1 MANSKNDNR
10 IRKKSTNK
18 PPKNKKRATKKR
30 EWTFNFNIF
39 SLVMMGLSLFFFI
52 FILSSNTGKL
62 GNVVTSAFISTF
74 GKLAL
79 LFPLI
84 VFISFLFAYRDKYKV
99 NIKNF
104 LLLYLVFTMTLAFM
118 SKPYVRNDLSWTMDY
133 NMLNAKDSGGI
144 YGGFF
149 AYYIVSFLGTLG
161 LDILFGLSIFLFVIG
176 ISPMTYGEFL
186 IKLRDILVFIGGRVS
201 NFFAGLKEKRNESSK
216 KNKSKDAEEVLIP
229 DDNKD
234 LGPTLEEKPVASQD
248 LAVKV
253 AKEPVRVEKPEKKPI
268 KAYDFKDDE
277 EIEVRSYKSKQIE
290 MRDLDESFKKDFDN
304 YNYPPLDLLE
314 DRSDAGSID
323 EGEIKE
329 KALAIEETLESFGI
343 EAKVVQID
351 IGPTVTCYELKP
363 QRGVKVSKILN
374 LADDLALSLATS
386 GIRILAPIPG
396 KSHVGIEVPNDSKE
410 IVGFKE
416 IISTNKFAN
425 AKSKIPF
432 AMGKSIAGDPVV
444 SGIEKM
450 PHLLVSGATGSG
462 KSVCINTII
471 MSILYKHSPD
481 EVKLLMIDP
490 KVVELSVYN
499 GIPHLIMPVIT
510 DPKKA
515 SSSLFWAISEMEKRY
530 KAFQKYH
537 VRDIEGYKKAA
548 ESDESMENL
557 PYIVVIIDELA
568 DLMMT
573 AASEVEDYIMRLA
586 QKSRACGIHLVI
598 ATQRPTV
605 DVITGT
611 IKANIPSRISF
622 AVTSQ
627 TDSRTILDAA
637 GAEKLL
643 GKGDMLYASSDSMKP
658 LRIQGAFVS
667 DTEVLDVVDYIKQET
682 KANYNQEAIETVE
695 ENSQVKEVDDEDELI
710 DEAIKIIIDEN
721 TASVS
726 LLQRK
731 LRVGYARAGR
741 IIDQLEEKGVV
752 GPYEGSK
759 PRKVLVDRTYIEG
772 EQGEYS

>member
-10 IRKKSTNK
+10 IRKNSTSK
-18 PPKNKKRATKKR
+18 APRGSSRKKTKKSKTR
-30 EWTFNFNIF
+30 NWSFDLNVF
-39 SLVMMGLSLFFFI
+39 SLIMMAISVFLFI
-52 FILSSNTGKL
+52 FILSSNTGKI
-62 GNVVTSAFISTF
+62 GNALTAGFNSVF
-74 GKLAL
+74 GL
-79 LFPLI
+79 LSLVFPVIL
-84 VFISFLFAYRDKYKV
+84 FISFLFAYRDRYRV
-99 NIKNF
+99 NLSRFILMY
-104 LLLYLVFTMTLAFM
+104 LLFAVALAYL
-118 SKPYVRNDLSWTMDY
+118 SKDFVRNDLAWTIDY
-133 NMLNAKDSGGI
+133 SKMRGADGGGI
-144 YGGFF
+144 VGGFF
-149 AYYIVSFLGTLG
+149 AYIIVSLLGTLG
-161 LDILFGLSIFLFVIG
+161 LHILFWLLLFLFVIG
-176 ISPMTYGEFL
+176 ISPLTYSEFFT
-186 IKLRDILVFIGGRVS
+186 KVKDIILFIAAKIGD
-201 NFFAGLKEKRNESSK
+201 FFRGQKEKRKEKQRLRDEEFENEVAFSMTNENPIEEAPEPVELK
-216 KNKSKDAEEVLIP
+216 REAQIFTAEEVEV
-229 DDNKD
+229 K
-234 LGPTLEEKPVASQD
+234 EEKI
-248 LAVKV
+248 
-253 AKEPVRVEKPEKKPI
+253 KKPI
-268 KAYDFKDDE
+268 PTFDLEDDK

-290 MRDLDESFKKDFDN
+290 MGDLDEGIKREFDS
-304 YNYPPLDLLE
+304 YNYPTLDLLA
-314 DRSDAGSID
+314 DRSNEGSID
-323 EGEIKE
+323 EAEIKG
-329 KALAIEETLESFGI
+329 KAKAIEETLESFGI

-351 IGPTVTCYELKP
+351 VGPTVTCYELKP
-363 QRGVKVSKILN
+363 QRGVKVSKIVN
-374 LADDLALSLATS
+374 LSDDLALSLASS

-410 IVGFKE
+410 VVGLKE
-416 IISTNKFAN
+416 IISTTNFTN

-432 AMGKSIAGDPVV
+432 AMGKSISGEPIV

-462 KSVCINTII
+462 KSVCVNTII
-471 MSILYKHSPD
+471 MSIIYKHSPED
-481 EVKLLMIDP
+481 VKLLMIDP

-515 SSSLFWAISEMEKRY
+515 SSSLFWAVSEMQKRY
-530 KAFQKYH
+530 KLFQEYH
-537 VRDIEGYKKAA
+537 VRDIEGYKRAA

-573 AASEVEDYIMRLA
+573 AAGEVEDYIMRLA

-627 TDSRTILDAA
+627 TDSRTILDSA

-643 GKGDMLYASSDSMKP
+643 GKGDMLFASSDSMRP

-667 DTEVLDVVDYIKQET
+667 DEEVLAVVDYIKTEA
-682 KANYNQEAIETVE
+682 KVEYNQEAIETVE
-695 ENSQVKEVDDEDELI
+695 ENSKEVEIDDEDDLLE
-710 DEAIKIIIDEN
+710 EATRVIIDEN

-731 LRVGYARAGR
+731 LRIGYARAGR
-741 IIDQLEEKGVV
+741 IIDQLEAKGIV

-759 PRKVLVDRTYIEG
+759 PRKVLVDSSYFEG
-772 EQGEYS
+772 E